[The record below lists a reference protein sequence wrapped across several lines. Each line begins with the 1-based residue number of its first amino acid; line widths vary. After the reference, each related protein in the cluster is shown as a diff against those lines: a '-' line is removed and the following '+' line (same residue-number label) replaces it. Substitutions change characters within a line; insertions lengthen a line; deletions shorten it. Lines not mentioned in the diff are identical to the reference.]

1 VQSVLDDSL
10 LEVLVLGPRF
20 RARASAVAAALVAVV
35 VVGAPA
41 SAQDPL
47 LDDIQLRPRTSKP
60 DTAAAAPAP
69 LTVLPAPGAVTT
81 PPPPAPATGEAAVQT
96 PVEPVT
102 PPPAEVT
109 PATPASKA
117 RPQRVVNLEQVEVD
131 AGEYTLV
138 PDPIG
143 GSVVLNLGRMERE
156 PERKWS
162 LQLAIG
168 AGEATLNES
177 FSRVHT
183 MEQLGRDIFGQLAEN
198 AGPGFVLPWTDE
210 GTTDPNSAL
219 RIRGDVRYKP
229 WPLVTLEAALGREA
243 AQTAFSQPGYRFDE
257 SSAITDLSI
266 GALVTLP
273 WKLWRFGLY
282 AGGAVGLLRGSLTSQ
297 LFVPDFSGAS
307 DYTISH
313 ATGTSQQ
320 FSLKGGGEVYVA
332 RFISFTLEAEYRN
345 AEIDEL
351 EYDEDSEPW
360 TSTEQKVPLAWVG
373 YEADFLGQFF
383 QPIAD
388 PSQPVKIDFSGLLL
402 SGGIRYHF

>member
-1 VQSVLDDSL
+1 M
-10 LEVLVLGPRF
+10 LGPRF
-20 RARASAVAAALVAVV
+20 RARASAVAAALVTVV

-41 SAQDPL
+41 WAQDPL

-60 DTAAAAPAP
+60 DTTAAPPAALP
-69 LTVLPAPGAVTT
+69 VLPTPGAETS
-81 PPPPAPATGEAAVQT
+81 PPPAAPATGEPAVLT

-102 PPPAEVT
+102 PAPVEVT
-109 PATPASKA
+109 PAAPASKA
-117 RPQRVVNLEQVEVD
+117 RPQHVVNLEKIEVS
-131 AGEYTLV
+131 ASEYTLV

-162 LQLAIG
+162 LQLAVG
-168 AGEATLNES
+168 AGEATLEES

-210 GTTDPNSAL
+210 GTTDPNSAV
-219 RIRGDVRYKP
+219 RIRGDIRYKP

-243 AQTAFSQPGYRFDE
+243 AQTSFSQPGYRFDE
-257 SSAITDLSI
+257 SSAITDVSI

-273 WKLWRFGLY
+273 WNLWRFGLY

-307 DYTISH
+307 DYSISH

-345 AEIDEL
+345 AAIDEL
-351 EYDEDSEPW
+351 TYDDDAEIKAEGETD
-360 TSTEQKVPLAWVG
+360 TPLAWIG
-373 YEADFLGQFF
+373 YEADFLDQFF

-388 PSQPVKIDFSGLLL
+388 PSRPVKIDFSGLML